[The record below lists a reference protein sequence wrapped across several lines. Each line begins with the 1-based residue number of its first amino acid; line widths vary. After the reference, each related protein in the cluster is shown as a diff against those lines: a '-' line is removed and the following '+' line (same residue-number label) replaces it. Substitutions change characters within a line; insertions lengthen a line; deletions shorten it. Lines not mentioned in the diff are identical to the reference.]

1 MPDQINPTSTSNQAK
16 KSRRSSIIAFIVGI
30 GIVIGFLVGFSTGQD
45 VPKGQ
50 NWLDS
55 LKAIVNLSPKEE
67 SVYNSVIESLQTQ
80 YFQQPVDKQKLFYGA
95 LQGMVSS
102 LGDPYSVF
110 FTPAAAKA
118 FKADLDLSI
127 EGIGAEIG
135 YKDKQLAIIS
145 PLPNSPAEK
154 SGLKAGDLL
163 LTVDGVDVT
172 NLILDE
178 VIAKIRGKAGSQV
191 KIQISRG
198 NEEKTFEIKR
208 EKIIVSSVNY
218 RTVGKDIALIELVSF
233 NEETIPKLDNVI
245 QDILLKKPK
254 GLILDLRNNPGG
266 LLDSA
271 VELAGEFVGKKV
283 IVIEKDAKGSQKS
296 DSSDRTARIPDIS
309 MVVLVNGGSASAS
322 EIVAGALQD
331 YQRAIIVG
339 TKTFGKGSVQT
350 LESLAD
356 GSQLKLTVAK
366 WYTPKDRSI
375 SDVGISPDVV
385 VADPTKTGDENDPQ
399 LQKALD
405 ILK

>member
-1 MPDQINPTSTSNQAK
+1 MPDEINSTSINNQAK
-16 KSRRSSIIAFIVGI
+16 KSRRPTIIAFFVGI
-30 GIVIGFLVGFSTGQD
+30 GIVIGFLFGFSAGQD
-45 VPKGQ
+45 IPKDQ
-50 NWLDS
+50 DWLAS
-55 LKAIVNLSPKEE
+55 LKSIVNLSPKEE
-67 SVYNSVIESLQTQ
+67 SVYSSVIESLQTQ
-80 YFQQPVDKQKLFYGA
+80 YIQQPVDKQKLFYGA

-110 FTPAAAKA
+110 FTPDAAKA
-118 FKADLDLSI
+118 FKDDLDLSI

-145 PLPNSPAEK
+145 PLPSSPAEK
-154 SGLKAGDLL
+154 AGLKAGDLL
-163 LTVDGVDVT
+163 LTVDGNDVT
-172 NLILDE
+172 NLTLDE

-191 KIQISRG
+191 KIKISRG
-198 NEEKTFEIKR
+198 DEEKTFEIKR
-208 EKIIVSSVNY
+208 EKIVISSVNY
-218 RTVGKDIALIELVSF
+218 RMVDKDIALIELVSF
-233 NEETIPKLDNVI
+233 NEETMPKLDSII

-271 VELAGEFVGKKV
+271 IEVAGEFVGKKV
-283 IVIEKDAKGSQKS
+283 IVIEKDAKGSQRS
-296 DSSDRTARIPDIS
+296 DSAVRAARIPDIP
-309 MVVLVNGGSASAS
+309 MMVLVNDGSASAS

-331 YQRAIIVG
+331 YQRATVVG
-339 TKTFGKGSVQT
+339 AKTFGKGSVQV

-375 SDVGISPDVV
+375 SDVGITPDVV
-385 VADPTKTGDENDPQ
+385 VANPIKAGDENDLQ
-399 LQKALD
+399 LQKALE